1 MYCVSYS
8 QFLELIVAPH
18 SLIMSGNGDVCA
30 DEGPNNKE
38 KSRGSG

>member
-1 MYCVSYS
+1 MYCVLTV
-8 QFLELIVAPH
+8 FRTNICPH
-18 SLIMSGNGDVCA
+18 ILIMSGNGVVRA